1 MEQVVEQHGAV
12 VYLSE
17 AIAQER
23 GEEIALGV
31 KQILISDK

>member
-1 MEQVVEQHGAV
+1 VA
-12 VYLSE
+12 YLSE

-31 KQILISDK
+31 KQILTSD